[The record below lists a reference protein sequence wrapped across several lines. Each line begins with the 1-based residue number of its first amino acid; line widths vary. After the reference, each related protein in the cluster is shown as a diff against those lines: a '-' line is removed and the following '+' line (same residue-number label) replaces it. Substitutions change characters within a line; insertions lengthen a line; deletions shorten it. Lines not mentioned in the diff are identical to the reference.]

1 MTRPP
6 LRHGYT
12 TGACATAA
20 SLAAALA
27 LVRGERREAVTIRLP
42 RGKSVRFA
50 LDHLRPCPGGF
61 QAGVVKDAGDDP
73 DVTHGAV
80 VFARVSPSENP
91 GIHFR
96 AAEGVGTVTRPGL
109 PVPVGEPA
117 INPVP
122 RQMMRDHLSPLLGGT
137 VTGLTVAVG
146 VEKGEALAARTL
158 NPRLGIVGGLS
169 ILGTTGIVRPFSCSA
184 WVHAIHRAVDVA
196 RANGCE
202 HLVACT
208 GSTSERALRALH
220 RHLPELAFVEMGDV
234 VGALLKY
241 LRGNPVPHLT
251 LGAGFAKL
259 CKLAQGRM
267 DLHSRRGGVDLAA
280 LARWAQ
286 EAGLPD
292 AGEIAAAPTALAA
305 LERWG
310 EPLARVVA
318 GRAAAVVRARLP
330 DLAALEVVAVDRSG
344 RIRARVS
351 G

>member
-1 MTRPP
+1 MTRPA

-27 LVRGERREAVTIRLP
+27 LVRGERPQAVTIRLP
-42 RGKSVRFA
+42 RGETVRFA
-50 LDHLRPCPGGF
+50 LAHLHPCAEGV

-80 VFARVSPSENP
+80 VFARVGPAPTP

-109 PVPVGEPA
+109 PIPVGEPA

-122 RQMMRDHLSPLLGGT
+122 RRMMREHLAPLLSEET
-137 VTGLTVAVG
+137 PGLTVAIG
-146 VEKGEALAARTL
+146 VKDGAALAARTL

-196 RANGCE
+196 LANGCD
-202 HLVACT
+202 HLLAAT

-220 RHLPELAFVEMGDV
+220 PDLPEMAFVEMGDV

-241 LRGNPVPHLT
+241 LRRRPPRCLT
-251 LGAGFAKL
+251 VGAGFAKL

-280 LARWAQ
+280 LARWARQ
-286 EAGLPD
+286 GGLPEAD
-292 AGEIAAAPTALAA
+292 EIAAAPTALAA
-305 LERWG
+305 LQRWG
-310 EPLARVVA
+310 DPLARLVAERAVTVVQE
-318 GRAAAVVRARLP
+318 RLP
-330 DLAALEVVAVDRSG
+330 HLRRLEVVAVDRDG
-344 RIRARVS
+344 RIRARVRA
-351 G
+351 